1 MTRRVQIRRW
11 KVSQVGVL
19 GEGSVE
25 VGPLGPGVN
34 VISGPNECGK
44 STMVEALRVALFERS
59 AFRGRAVKE
68 LHPRGLNVTPAVEV
82 ELDVDGVRYRLE
94 KRLKGQAFARLYVG
108 DDPVP
113 LENDRAD
120 ERVRQLLG
128 AREGNKQGT
137 SEDDMGLWGLLWVK
151 QDEFAAKEPAERLG
165 APVKA
170 DLADAFQQQ
179 VGDALGGGEGVRLRE
194 AIEARFLTHYTL
206 KRDQPTGELAAL
218 EKKLAALDDALRG
231 SQQALQEIERAGDEI
246 QRAEREIEGIDE
258 ARGRWQA
265 DLDAVAAQVAAA
277 ERAEGESLAAQEVLR
292 AEGAL
297 RDAAEGALRQREA
310 RATRAREAQAAVAAH
325 APVRDARRA
334 ERDALREE
342 RDRAALTLRGSTEA
356 RDGLRAEVDALTLR
370 KERAELHHTV
380 LRLEVDLRDAR
391 AERRRADEAAAQLAA
406 LPERGRVQ
414 RALALQRERD
424 ELAAVIARTALRV
437 EHEDVVT
444 PVSRRARV
452 DLGALGAVEIDPP
465 RVGFLQCH
473 ARWRA
478 SVDALQLALAR
489 AGAAS
494 VAELR
499 GRREGR
505 AQLESQRAPHLD
517 ALKHLCP
524 KGIEVLSAAVEQ
536 LRVEDRTF
544 ADRLA
549 DARALDEQR
558 LRHAAALD
566 GLRPD
571 PALTERARALAVRV
585 AVQREELERAAVK
598 VTVRP
603 LTPVRVQF
611 GETDT
616 PRLLTAGSALVRSVP
631 RAVTVVIDERVE
643 VRIDPGAGPDP
654 SASLDASEAELRALW
669 STLGVA
675 DLDALTLRLHASDEA
690 QRALDGVLGELR
702 STAPEGLIALETQ
715 RAKHR
720 ERLRLAEQQLAEARA
735 ASLALGSLP
744 EPPEAVDDAQ
754 WSRIDA
760 LDQARLREELDARRH
775 AGRVLRAEGPIASVW
790 PAGTDLLGDRPEADG
805 VRVVLGECDP
815 HALSLCEAR
824 LHDERAQLPTD
835 DLHALQALVAQRDPL
850 ESVRAG
856 ALDALQ
862 RLAPSGL
869 DALEA
874 ELAARRARLGPTDP
888 TPPEDPAPLQRR
900 CEDQRRVLFDESQ
913 RVQRDAEVLER
924 RSADL
929 VEVEH
934 RLGVAEREHAER
946 EGQVRTA
953 EGVLVDERALHPDEA
968 LTEAYRRAQA
978 RVDQATRA
986 WEVAQRRAME
996 ADLARRREEAAHY
1009 ARELEACE
1017 ARLDAAWEAQHRR
1030 EGELRE
1036 MQRQGRF
1043 DQCEDWRDE
1052 REQVLERLARVRAD
1066 AEAVSLLWR
1075 LTQEEYGA
1083 AHERLLT
1090 PVYQA
1095 AQPLLREL
1103 WPDARLTLDHESLKV
1118 RSVERGSAAESFGDL
1133 SGGARE
1139 QLAVIVRVAMARVLA
1154 KDHASMPLIL
1164 DDILGWTDD
1173 ERLRRM
1179 LRVIELAARDMQV
1192 ILLTCHP
1199 SRFARFVNATRWD
1212 LPALK
1217 R

>member
-59 AFRGRAVKE
+59 AFRGKAVKE
-68 LHPRGLNVTPAVEV
+68 LHPRGLNVTPSVEV

-94 KRLKGQAFARLYVG
+94 KRLKGGAFARLYVG

-194 AIEARFLTHYTL
+194 AIEAQFQTHYTL

-218 EKKLAALDDALRG
+218 ERELAALDAALLG
-231 SQQALQEIERAGDEI
+231 SQKAVEEIERAGDEI
-246 QRAEREIEGIDE
+246 QRAEQEIERLAEERACWQRDLE
-258 ARGRWQA
+258 DATARVA
-265 DLDAVAAQVAAA
+265 SAEVAESKSIAAQD
-277 ERAEGESLAAQEVLR
+277 VLR
-292 AEGAL
+292 VAREV
-297 RDAAEGALRQREA
+297 RDATDGACRQREA
-310 RATRAREAQAAVAAH
+310 RVQRTREAAASLAAH
-325 APVRDARRA
+325 APVRDAARA
-334 ERDALREE
+334 DRDALRAEV
-342 RDRAALTLRGSTEA
+342 DRAEATLRESTRA
-356 RDGLRAEVDALTLR
+356 RDALRVEVDALTLR
-370 KERAELHHTV
+370 KERAELRHAV
-380 LRLEVDLRDAR
+380 LRLTVDLDNAR
-391 AERRRADEAAAQLAA
+391 AQHERVDDATRRLKE
-406 LPERGRVQ
+406 LPDRARVQ
-414 RALALQRERD
+414 QALALQRERD
-424 ELAAVIARTALRV
+424 ELAAEIARTALRV
-437 EHEDVVT
+437 EHEGAVT
-444 PVSRRARV
+444 PVVRRARV

-465 RVGFLQCH
+465 RVGFLERH

-478 SVDALQLALAR
+478 SVDALRLALAR
-489 AGAAS
+489 AGATS
-494 VAELR
+494 VSELR
-499 GRREGR
+499 GRVEARGR
-505 AQLESQRAPHLD
+505 IDAQRAPHLD
-517 ALKHLCP
+517 ALNRLCP
-524 KGIEVLSAAVEQ
+524 NGIYVLAAAVEQ
-536 LRVEDRTF
+536 LRAEERSLTE
-544 ADRLA
+544 RLSH
-549 DARALDEQR
+549 ARALDEQR

-566 GLRPD
+566 GSRPD
-571 PALTERARALAVRV
+571 PALAARAMELAVRL
-585 AVQREELERAAVK
+585 AVQREEVARRAVK

-603 LTPVRVQF
+603 LTPARVQF

-616 PRLLTAGSALVRSVP
+616 PRLLTVGSSLARIVP
-631 RAVTVVIDERVE
+631 RTVTVVIDERVE
-643 VRIDPGAGPDP
+643 VLIDPGATVD
-654 SASLDASEAELRALW
+654 AVALDALESELHALW
-669 STLGVA
+669 TTLGVA
-675 DLDALTLRLHASDEA
+675 DLDALTARLHECDAL
-690 QRALDGVLGELR
+690 QRAHDGVVGELR
-702 STAPEGLIALETQ
+702 SVAPDGLVALDSS
-715 RAKHR
+715 RSKHR
-720 ERLRLAEQQLAEARA
+720 EKLRLAEQQLAEARA
-735 ASLALGSLP
+735 ADLALAALP
-744 EPPEAVDDAQ
+744 EAPEAVEESQ
-754 WSRIDA
+754 WSSVDA

-775 AGRVLRAEGPIASVW
+775 AARVLRAEGPIAAVW
-790 PAGTDLLGDRPEADG
+790 PVGADLLGDLLESEGPRI
-805 VRVVLGECDP
+805 VLGECDP
-815 HALSLCEAR
+815 HALSLCDAR
-824 LHDERAQLPTD
+824 LQDLRAQLPAGE
-835 DLHALQALVAQRDPL
+835 LHALHAIAAQRDPL
-850 ESVRAG
+850 ESLRDA
-856 ALDALQ
+856 ALDALR

-874 ELAARRARLGPTDP
+874 ELDARRARMGAPDS
-888 TPPEDPAPLQRR
+888 TPPEDPAPLLRLR
-900 CEDQRRVLFDESQ
+900 DERTRALFDETQ
-913 RVQRDAEVLER
+913 RVQRDTEVIERLQGELTESER
-924 RSADL
+924 RLNA
-929 VEVEH
+929 
-934 RLGVAEREHAER
+934 AEREHAER
-946 EGQVRTA
+946 EGQARTA
-953 EGVLVDERALHPDEA
+953 EAVLSDERALHADDA
-968 LTEAYRRAQA
+968 LAETHRLAHERFTEASRAH
-978 RVDQATRA
+978 
-986 WEVAQRRAME
+986 ESAQRRAFE
-996 ADLARRREEAAHY
+996 ADLARRRDEAAHY
-1009 ARELEACE
+1009 AKELEACE
-1017 ARLDAAWEAQHRR
+1017 LRVDTAREAQHRR

-1036 MQRQGRF
+1036 MQRQGRY
-1043 DQCEDWRDE
+1043 DDREDNRDK
-1052 REQVLERLARVRAD
+1052 REKVRERLARVRAD

-1103 WPDARLTLDHESLKV
+1103 WPAARLTLDHESLKV
-1118 RSVERGSAAESFGDL
+1118 RTVERGSAAESFGEL

-1139 QLAVIVRVAMARVLA
+1139 QLAVIVRVAMATVLA

-1179 LRVIELAARDMQV
+1179 LRVIELAAREMQV

-1199 SRFARFVNATRWD
+1199 TRFARFVNATRWD

>member
-1 MTRRVQIRRW
+1 MSRRVQIRRW

-19 GEGSVE
+19 GEGSAE

-68 LHPRGLNVTPAVEV
+68 LYPRGLNVTPAVEV

-94 KRLKGQAFARLYVG
+94 KRLKGVAFARLYVG

-179 VGDALGGGEGVRLRE
+179 VGDALGGGDGVRLRE
-194 AIEARFLTHYTL
+194 AIEAQFQTHYTL

-218 EKKLAALDDALRG
+218 EKKLAELDEALRG
-231 SQQALQEIERAGDEI
+231 SQQALQEIERAGDEL
-246 QRAEREIEGIDE
+246 QRAEREIERLTE
-258 ARGRWQA
+258 ERGRWQH
-265 DLDAVAAQVAAA
+265 DLDEVTAQVAAA
-277 ERAEGESLAAQEVLR
+277 EVAEGESLAAQEVLR
-292 AEGAL
+292 AAGAL

-310 RATRAREAQAAVAAH
+310 RAARAREAQAVVAAH
-325 APVRDARRA
+325 APVRDALRA
-334 ERDALREE
+334 DRDALRDE

-356 RDGLRAEVDALTLR
+356 RDALRAEVDALTLR
-370 KERAELHHTV
+370 KERAELRHAV
-380 LRLEVDLRDAR
+380 LRLEADLRDAR
-391 AERRRADEAAAQLAA
+391 AQRQRADEATERLAA
-406 LPERGRVQ
+406 LPERARVQ
-414 RALALQRERD
+414 RALTLQRERD
-424 ELAAVIARTALRV
+424 ELAAVTARTALRV
-437 EHEDVVT
+437 EHAGAVT
-444 PVSRRARV
+444 PVARRTRV

-465 RVGFLQCH
+465 RVGFLASH

-478 SVDALQLALAR
+478 TVDALQLALAR

-499 GRREGR
+499 GRRESR
-505 AQLESQRAPHLD
+505 AQLEAQRAPHLD
-517 ALKHLCP
+517 ALTRLCP
-524 KGIEVLSAAVEQ
+524 KGIDVLTAAAEQ
-536 LRVEDRTF
+536 LRGEDRAL

-549 DARALDEQR
+549 HARALDEQR

-571 PALTERARALAVRV
+571 PALTARARELSTRLAVR
-585 AVQREELERAAVK
+585 REALDRDAVK

-616 PRLLTAGSALVRSVP
+616 PRLLTVGSALVRSVP

-643 VRIDPGAGPDP
+643 VRIDPGAAPDP
-654 SASLDASEAELRALW
+654 SAALDALEAELRALW
-669 STLGVA
+669 TTLGVA
-675 DLDALTLRLHASDEA
+675 DLDALTARLHACDAA
-690 QRALDGVLGELR
+690 QRAHDGVLGELR
-702 STAPEGLIALETQ
+702 STAPEGVLALEAL

-720 ERLRLAEQQLAEARA
+720 ERLRLTEQQLAEARA
-735 ASLALGSLP
+735 ASVALGALP
-744 EPPEAVDDAQ
+744 ALPEAVDDAQ
-754 WSRIDA
+754 WSHIDA
-760 LDQARLREELDARRH
+760 LDQARLGEELDARRH
-775 AGRVLRAEGPIASVW
+775 AGRVLSAEGPIAATW
-790 PAGTDLLGDRPEADG
+790 PAGTDLLGERTEAHG
-805 VRVVLGECDP
+805 ARIVLGECDP

-824 LHDERAQLPTD
+824 LHDERAQLPTE
-835 DLHALQALVAQRDPL
+835 DLHVLQALVAQRDPL

-869 DALEA
+869 DALQA
-874 ELAARRARLGPTDP
+874 ELVARVARLGLPDP
-888 TPPEDPAPLQRR
+888 TPPEDPAPLQRL
-900 CEDQRRVLFDESQ
+900 CEDQRRVLFDENQ
-913 RVQRDAEVLER
+913 RVQRDTEVLARRQGELAEAER
-924 RSADL
+924 RVVA
-929 VEVEH
+929 
-934 RLGVAEREHAER
+934 AEREHAER
-946 EGQVRTA
+946 EAQARTA
-953 EGVLVDERALHPDEA
+953 EGVLADERALHADDA
-968 LTEAYRRAQA
+968 LAESCRLAQA
-978 RVDQATRA
+978 RFAHASRA
-986 WEVAQRRAME
+986 CEVAQRRASE
-996 ADLARRREEAAHY
+996 ADLARRRDEAAHY
-1009 ARELEACE
+1009 ARELEGCE
-1017 ARLDAAWEAQHRR
+1017 ARVDAAREAQHRR

-1036 MQRQGRF
+1036 MQRQGRY
-1043 DQCEDWRDE
+1043 DKCEDWRDE
-1052 REQVLERLARVRAD
+1052 RARVAEQLARVRAD

-1075 LTQEEYGA
+1075 VTQEEYGA

-1118 RSVERGSAAESFGDL
+1118 RTVERGSAAESFGDL

-1199 SRFARFVNATRWD
+1199 SRFARFVSATRWD